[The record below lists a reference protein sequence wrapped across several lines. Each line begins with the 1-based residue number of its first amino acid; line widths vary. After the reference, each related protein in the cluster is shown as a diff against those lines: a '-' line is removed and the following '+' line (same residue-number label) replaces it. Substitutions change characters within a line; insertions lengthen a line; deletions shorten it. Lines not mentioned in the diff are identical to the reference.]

1 MKKNWLLM
9 VLVFSLFFLFS
20 QLGTAQM
27 NEYSLVP
34 VNLMVNPGG
43 GTVEVDINIKII
55 EEYGM
60 IKVFFVPLFAEGT
73 SNPVLDT
80 VLTGGLMD
88 EYPPAFY
95 PPSLVDYFSVKAVN
109 PYGPP
114 TDPLYFL
121 AMNFGQAGIIPPKNG
136 LFCKMFYKVSGPGTL
151 TFRTAV
157 HSSGGPVLM
166 NDYYGSS
173 VPINWPPE
181 GEVGSFEVTEVNAY
195 SLVPVNLKVLPGG
208 GVVQVNINIAT
219 IDYIKG
225 FVVPLFAEG
234 TSNPVID
241 TLLTGGLSDWCPPA
255 FFPPSLIDCYYTWV
269 TIVNPYGPPTD
280 PLLFNA
286 ILSGTGL
293 TPGSNGLYC
302 RMFYKVTGPGTLI
315 FRTAVH
321 STAGQ
326 IGMWRVD
333 NSELLI
339 NWPTEGIVGSFEV
352 FEYRGDVNNDNRLN
366 ISDAVYI
373 VNYLFKGGP
382 SPNPLET
389 GDINCDGEVTVSDVI
404 YLINY
409 LFKGGPPPP
418 C

>member
-1 MKKNWLLM
+1 
-9 VLVFSLFFLFS
+9 
-20 QLGTAQM
+20 
-27 NEYSLVP
+27 
-34 VNLMVNPGG
+34 MVNPGG

-121 AMNFGQAGIIPPKNG
+121 AVNFGQPGIIPPAKG
-136 LFCKMFYKVSGPGTL
+136 LYCRMFYHVDGPGTL

-181 GEVGSFEVTEVNAY
+181 GEVGSFEVTA
-195 SLVPVNLKVLPGG
+195 VLCGDA
-208 GVVQVNINIAT
+208 NR
-219 IDYIKG
+219 D
-225 FVVPLFAEG
+225 
-234 TSNPVID
+234 
-241 TLLTGGLSDWCPPA
+241 
-255 FFPPSLIDCYYTWV
+255 
-269 TIVNPYGPPTD
+269 
-280 PLLFNA
+280 
-286 ILSGTGL
+286 
-293 TPGSNGLYC
+293 
-302 RMFYKVTGPGTLI
+302 
-315 FRTAVH
+315 
-321 STAGQ
+321 GQ
-326 IGMWRVD
+326 I
-333 NSELLI
+333 
-339 NWPTEGIVGSFEV
+339 
-352 FEYRGDVNNDNRLN
+352 
-366 ISDAVYI
+366 
-373 VNYLFKGGP
+373 
-382 SPNPLET
+382 
-389 GDINCDGEVTVSDVI
+389 TVSDVI

-409 LFKGGPPPP
+409 LFKGGPPPNPIIAGDANCDDKVNVSDVIYLLNYLFKSGPPPP